1 MKQIVNMTIIAFF
14 KLKVLMKEI
23 FVFFCEIS
31 KSTFGN
37 AFRRFTDYF
46 ERMISEWEPFIK
58 SDNLFSSDEDG
69 IN

>member
-1 MKQIVNMTIIAFF
+1 
-14 KLKVLMKEI
+14 MKEV